1 MHACMHVLCMYMDKY
16 SYCSK
21 SEPILDMSDMG
32 AFFGTIFFR
41 KDFLFACT
49 PMQMSFL
56 TISNENIFFKNQGTR
71 LGVIVAPNKGL
82 E

>member
-1 MHACMHVLCMYMDKY
+1 
-16 SYCSK
+16 
-21 SEPILDMSDMG
+21 MSDMG

-41 KDFLFACT
+41 KDVLVACT

-71 LGVIVAPNKGL
+71 LGVIIAPNKGL